1 MLDLRFEILRMYA
14 DIADY
19 EGGNFGDGIGHGE
32 YNPYQLIRDPA
43 LTEFERTGVS
53 VAILV
58 YLNTAIDNA
67 TWEAVLVDQGPLV
80 RPVILAGLLDHQPI
94 IRSAAI
100 SFFESEAAFYGSL
113 KLVFDA
119 VVRPQVTA

>member
-1 MLDLRFEILRMYA
+1 MPDLGSQILRMYA
-14 DIADY
+14 DIAEY
-19 EGGNFGDGIGHGE
+19 EGDFGDGIDYGDH
-32 YNPYQLIRDPA
+32 NPYRLIRDPTP
-43 LTEFERTGVS
+43 TEFERTGVS

-58 YLNTAIDNA
+58 HLNTAIDNA
-67 TWEAVLVDQGPLV
+67 TWGAAIMDQGPLV
-80 RPVILAGLLDHQPI
+80 QPVILDGLLDHQPI
-94 IRSAAI
+94 IRSAAM